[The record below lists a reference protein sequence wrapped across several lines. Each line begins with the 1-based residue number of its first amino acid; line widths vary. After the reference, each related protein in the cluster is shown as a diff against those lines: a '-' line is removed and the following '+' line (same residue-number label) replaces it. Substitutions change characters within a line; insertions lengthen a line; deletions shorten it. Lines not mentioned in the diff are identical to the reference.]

1 MVRWGGYWTHWVGKE
16 NFFFFFHPF
25 SQTIFS
31 GYLALKHVMQS
42 GWSSMSEL
50 AHSRGL
56 CAACW
61 LAVLVTTTET
71 LWVLQPSWNGRDR
84 SRILDVID
92 KSIWG
97 EMSWVDLWWIGK
109 IGVFFFLLFFL
120 FLVCFLFSLFL
131 SPNFFVHGYSHSV
144 SFSLLLQ
151 PRLSHMFYLIASVE
165 FPSILHRHMAWLAGL
180 FLFLF
185 SIALVECCCF
195 SSSGYSFTF
204 VRSCRYGSYTGQR

>member
-1 MVRWGGYWTHWVGKE
+1 MMDQKDWR
-16 NFFFFFHPF
+16 FFFFF
-25 SQTIFS
+25 T
-31 GYLALKHVMQS
+31 V
-42 GWSSMSEL
+42 
-50 AHSRGL
+50 
-56 CAACW
+56 
-61 LAVLVTTTET
+61 
-71 LWVLQPSWNGRDR
+71 
-84 SRILDVID
+84 
-92 KSIWG
+92 
-97 EMSWVDLWWIGK
+97 
-109 IGVFFFLLFFL
+109 FL

-131 SPNFFVHGYSHSV
+131 RPNFFVHGYPHSV

-204 VRSCRYGSYTGQR
+204 VRSCHYGSYSGPRKDVFGVIRVFSALIFCFIFFLHFRIVLAFYAQPSFLTL

>member
-1 MVRWGGYWTHWVGKE
+1 MDGIEIGFWIWLAKGRWVGLIYDGSE
-16 NFFFFFHPF
+16 RLAFLFFFF
-25 SQTIFS
+25 T
-31 GYLALKHVMQS
+31 V
-42 GWSSMSEL
+42 
-50 AHSRGL
+50 
-56 CAACW
+56 
-61 LAVLVTTTET
+61 
-71 LWVLQPSWNGRDR
+71 
-84 SRILDVID
+84 
-92 KSIWG
+92 
-97 EMSWVDLWWIGK
+97 
-109 IGVFFFLLFFL
+109 FL

-131 SPNFFVHGYSHSV
+131 RPNFFVHGYPHSV

-204 VRSCRYGSYTGQR
+204 VRSCHYGSYSGPRKDVFGVIRVF